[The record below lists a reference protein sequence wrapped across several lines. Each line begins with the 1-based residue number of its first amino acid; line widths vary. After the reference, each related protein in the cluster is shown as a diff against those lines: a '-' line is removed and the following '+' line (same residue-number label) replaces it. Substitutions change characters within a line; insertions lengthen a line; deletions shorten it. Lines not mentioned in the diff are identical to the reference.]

1 MSAAPAGPAINTRPN
16 SQPGG
21 VSIDQ
26 RQQTQSTPPR
36 LARCKTADGGRE
48 VSKCWF
54 AASTSS
60 IPSSVVTNSPR
71 GRARRGG
78 TREPTHRHR
87 SFYSRLHR
95 CTRTPH
101 RPPVGGRWPIFGRDP
116 SSPADPRSIHL
127 PLLLNTAYASC
138 MRAGEAGTITAQQC
152 ISSSRRDSF
161 HWPLVPDRDKY
172 LRLALHLIDVLLTI
186 CFFSV
191 LRFCRI

>member
-26 RQQTQSTPPR
+26 RQQTQSRPPR
-36 LARCKTADGGRE
+36 HARCKTADGGRE

-54 AASTSS
+54 AASTSM
-60 IPSSVVTNSPR
+60 PSSVVTNSPR

-78 TREPTHRHR
+78 LFLDGTLPP
-87 SFYSRLHR
+87 RL
-95 CTRTPH
+95 T
-101 RPPVGGRWPIFGRDP
+101 
-116 SSPADPRSIHL
+116 RSIHL
-127 PLLLNTAYASC
+127 PILLNTAYASC
-138 MRAGEAGTITAQQC
+138 MHARGEACNITAPQC